1 MDSTGAGAPRG
12 EEERRE
18 ADAQQPKTDSP
29 TPQEERS
36 DSGRAAAAEAGPSG
50 DEEDEKRPSTSADEE
65 KSAEAAAA
73 AGESIDNKDSNDGV
87 AVKTEATV
95 APPRK
100 TSVIFADRKITTN
113 ENVDEIGL
121 YSMCRSWF
129 RNETEVLEA
138 SETAEDSPG
147 LKLPPPTP
155 KAKVEEKE
163 HKEPVQHTAEEET
176 ALASK
181 EGEDAMDVDVAPC
194 DKEKRLVLIPAAADS
209 SKKAEAEEL
218 SKDVLFKGHM
228 KRWKAIK
235 KDRSRQ
241 HRLNSERFED
251 RLKLLLDNK

>member
-1 MDSTGAGAPRG
+1 MPELVQERDGGLGGLGDCRG
-12 EEERRE
+12 LGEFCGN
-18 ADAQQPKTDSP
+18 PNP
-29 TPQEERS
+29 
-36 DSGRAAAAEAGPSG
+36 PS
-50 DEEDEKRPSTSADEE
+50 
-65 KSAEAAAA
+65 
-73 AGESIDNKDSNDGV
+73 N
-87 AVKTEATV
+87 
-95 APPRK
+95 APPLPWIDSIQTNPNPLR
-100 TSVIFADRKITTN
+100 FANLRHPLLQSI
-113 ENVDEIGL
+113 
-121 YSMCRSWF
+121 CF
-129 RNETEVLEA
+129 Q
-138 SETAEDSPG
+138 PG